1 MSSQNNNRFD
11 EIVDAVS
18 QLAGEIKLLINALDE
33 LREEVQWNSRNSVDA
48 DFVGRK
54 RFRLTSM
61 SLDPTAKNW
70 RVNGVDESLVE
81 QLRNELSPPDKSGTS
96 QTSLF

>member
-1 MSSQNNNRFD
+1 MSTRNDDRLD
-11 EIVDAVS
+11 ELVDAVT
-18 QLAGEIKLLINALDE
+18 QLAGEVKVLINALDE
-33 LREEVQWNSRNSVDA
+33 LREKVQWSNRNSVDA
-48 DFVGRK
+48 DFLGRN

-61 SLDPTAKNW
+61 SLDPTAKDW
-70 RVNGVDESLVE
+70 RVNGVDESVVE